1 MAIIFEIEHTT
12 TRSAISSTR
21 ALREIQAQLLSLF
34 NKKRPSI
41 EQTTRA
47 AIRQQSTC
55 RAIRSRPKCRSGKVP
70 AKRVDNFTD
79 PL

>member
-34 NKKRPSI
+34 NKKRALD
-41 EQTTRA
+41 RA
-47 AIRQQSTC
+47 NDAC
-55 RAIRSRPKCRSGKVP
+55 RHQATIDVSSYPVETEVP
-70 AKRVDNFTD
+70 FR
-79 PL
+79 